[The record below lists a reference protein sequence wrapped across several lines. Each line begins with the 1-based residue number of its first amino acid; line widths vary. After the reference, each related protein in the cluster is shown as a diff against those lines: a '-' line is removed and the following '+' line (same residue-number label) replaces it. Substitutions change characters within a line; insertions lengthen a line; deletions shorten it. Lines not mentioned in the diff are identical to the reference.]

1 MKKLSNNGQAEA
13 IFLISI
19 FILVFC
25 ILMLAFGCTNN
36 QPQQATITSQDQ
48 TIASSDVTKPLPTG
62 SLEIP
67 RIALYWEK
75 TTEIHSERKPWSD
88 FLIKKLSDN
97 LTVLDN
103 AKDMYLFCS
112 KYKDLDKPT
121 KLKAWGELFVA
132 LAYYESGFKPTAQ
145 SVDVGTK
152 ENRDTWS
159 IGLFQM
165 SVVDIKNYKIQN
177 MKYDFNDLLKAEPNI
192 DLAVA
197 IMTKQI
203 DAKKEIVVRSGPYW
217 ATLYNGKYPKIN
229 EIKLRVQKYAGGC
242 N

>member
-1 MKKLSNNGQAEA
+1 MQGLNNKGNYDLVLVGALT
-13 IFLISI
+13 IILVSISI
-19 FILVFC
+19 LV
-25 ILMLAFGCTNN
+25 GCTKN
-36 QPQQATITSQDQ
+36 QSPQLAIISQDQ
-48 TIASSDVTKPLPTG
+48 TIASSDLTNPLPTG
-62 SLEIP
+62 SLEIT

-75 TTEIHSERKPWSD
+75 TIEKHDERKPWSD

-112 KYKDLDKPT
+112 KYKDLDHTT
-121 KLKAWGELFVA
+121 KLKVWGELFVA
-132 LAYYESGFKPTAQ
+132 LSYYESMFKPNAQ

-165 SVVDIKNYKIQN
+165 SVIDIKNYKIQN

-192 DLAVA
+192 DLAVT
-197 IMTKQI
+197 IMAKQI
-203 DAKKEIVVRSGPYW
+203 DTKKQIVVKIGPYW
-217 ATLYNGKYPKIN
+217 ATLYNGKYSKIN